1 MYTTVYKTVYTVVY
15 KTVYKTVQRALFAL
29 FKSERRWSGSVVGCI
44 VILQVYCLTPTFCRR
59 ETANS
64 AMTRYP
70 PQIASNTSR
79 PTAVEYAENIRG
91 LSGQGDAYEILNAFS
106 PLTKKELMKFAED
119 PHWVKQRKVFLVG
132 AWLFW
137 SAITGFSGLILV
149 FSKRCEAS
157 PDTTWLQEANI
168 YHIFPRSFVDS
179 DRDGIGDIKGKLVS
193 FICYTATVTGCHLAA
208 ILLTCT
214 HQFSHQ
220 HF

>member
-1 MYTTVYKTVYTVVY
+1 
-15 KTVYKTVQRALFAL
+15 
-29 FKSERRWSGSVVGCI
+29 
-44 VILQVYCLTPTFCRR
+44 
-59 ETANS
+59 
-64 AMTRYP
+64 MTRYP

-179 DRDGIGDIKGKLVS
+179 DRDGIGDIKGVQMLYK
-193 FICYTATVTGCHLAA
+193 TANKTANKTVYKTVNKAEYMTAYKTVYKTVTKTANKTVYKPVYKTLYK
-208 ILLTCT
+208 TVNKT
-214 HQFSHQ
+214 VYKMVN
-220 HF
+220 